1 MAPAR
6 SDSIDLNPSSSA
18 EAPPEVEDAPK
29 PKQQEER
36 TSRDLFWIET
46 LGMLGPLIEEDGY
59 INYRTITDTNIERR
73 IRNFVRETRAQNKK
87 RESGERSS
95 LNDWRKQQLA
105 ETNFPFLPVSR
116 ANRRALTAATK
127 PVTKS
132 AGTKPSPFDLLLL
145 SATTLSVDGTDTY
158 EYLEDDEYDEAEG
171 EKDEPVITDS
181 YMRRELAKIKAELD
195 AKAKGV
201 HYGLRPI
208 GRNAVT
214 PLPERRSTRRT
225 RRYADGET
233 SDEDADTATVNTEN
247 TSDVDD
253 DEEDAVVEEEN
264 ENLAVNESG
273 YVVSES
279 EEDDETESVEVP
291 DGVTQ
296 RPSGKCE

>member
-6 SDSIDLNPSSSA
+6 SDSIEVNPSSSA
-18 EAPPEVEDAPK
+18 DSPLQMEGAS
-29 PKQQEER
+29 KQQEER
-36 TSRDLFWIET
+36 SSRDLFWIET

-59 INYRTITDTNIERR
+59 INYSTITDTNIERR

-87 RESGERSS
+87 RENGERSS
-95 LNDWRKQQLA
+95 LNDWRRQQLA
-105 ETNFPFLPVSR
+105 EIDFPFSPVSR

-127 PVTKS
+127 SVTKP

-145 SATTLSVDGTDTY
+145 SATTLSVDGTDNY
-158 EYLEDDEYDEAEG
+158 EYLEDEEEAEG
-171 EKDEPVITDS
+171 EKNEPVITDS

-195 AKAKGV
+195 VKAKGV
-201 HYGLRPI
+201 HYGLRPL

-214 PLPERRSTRRT
+214 PMPERRSTRRT
-225 RRYADGET
+225 RRYADGES
-233 SDEDADTATVNTEN
+233 SDEDTETATVVTGNS
-247 TSDVDD
+247 SDVE
-253 DEEDAVVEEEN
+253 DEEVAMEEGGE
-264 ENLAVNESG
+264 EDLVDNESG

-279 EEDDETESVEVP
+279 EEDDDTESVEVP